1 MYIEFDKLPTVGT
14 MSVDNFE
21 SSFQERDRNWNW
33 RIKHEELDF
42 ISTYY
47 MTINLQ
53 QLQGQVTDSETLRLV

>member
-1 MYIEFDKLPTVGT
+1 

-33 RIKHEELDF
+33 MIKHEELDL